1 MERRTHNLYPCS
13 EHLPGLLGNQA
24 FFFPFCFVLNSLFKD
39 PAFSLQSPSSALS
52 GKKGLR
58 HSNTVQYM
66 KGHMLKSKEF
76 RATGKFALKF
86 ALRVSTL
93 SVCKKVRSYLVLCL
107 IARES
112 GLICLTSHKPCRT
125 KLWDKL
131 ILIETVIQEA
141 VLPSHMQIWWPLG
154 RHGHSNPLPPFDFV
168 SASLRALQ
176 NFNPVHSE
184 ILLSQRFFCR
194 PLLLP
199 PCTVLVKLQIHLFLF
214 QTWSHSRSN
223 KSFLRQNSSTLATYG

>member
-1 MERRTHNLYPCS
+1 
-13 EHLPGLLGNQA
+13 
-24 FFFPFCFVLNSLFKD
+24 
-39 PAFSLQSPSSALS
+39 
-52 GKKGLR
+52 
-58 HSNTVQYM
+58 M

-86 ALRVSTL
+86 ALRVSRL

-112 GLICLTSHKPCRT
+112 GLIFLTNHKPAEQNCEINWSKLKQSPKKQFCPDRCRYGDRWGAT
-125 KLWDKL
+125 DIATLSLHL
-131 ILIETVIQEA
+131 IL
-141 VLPSHMQIWWPLG
+141 
-154 RHGHSNPLPPFDFV
+154 F

-199 PCTVLVKLQIHLFLF
+199 PFTVPCKIADTPFVF
-214 QTWSHSRSN
+214 QTWSHSWSN